1 MQRHLLAS
9 WRLAWASAWLTA
21 AALASAQT
29 GIQPS
34 NPPPRIPLVP
44 GLTIVT
50 AIAQPTGDY
59 ESIKRVLA
67 VDAQSVLLHYSAQYV
82 ATDALGAIEP
92 DGKLTRTEVR
102 RRVLRADLEKSTIY
116 LQQFDGRTPELVAG
130 ATAIGTSRQVLR
142 DLKSTGKSDI
152 TVYQASIGLGPPNPL
167 DRQPGEIDYRLPGT
181 LERKAPYPA
190 WVGLIVNDRPVMLPA
205 VRATGVPAIVDSDFH
220 FLDDEANPLTLRFD
234 IGKSQLRVIRITYPV
249 SAETSGAA
257 GAGAAPA
264 PNTRAGAGPGPE
276 RQGRHLRH
284 LLRFQQRRA
293 APRIRDHAG
302 RDRRRA
308 EEERRLEAADQW
320 PHRRHRR
327 RKLQPRSL
335 TPTCCGRAPGADQPP
350 RRCGCP
356 PEHGRPGRD
365 PAQGAEQHPGRASA
379 EPARGTGPPGG
390 LKG

>member
-205 VRATGVPAIVDSDFH
+205 VRATGVLAIVDSDFH

-234 IGKSQLRVIRITYPV
+234 IGKSKLRVIRITYPV

-264 PNTRAGAGPGPE
+264 PTPTLEQGLAQNGKVDTYGIYFDFNSAVLRPE
-276 RQGRHLRH
+276 SETTLAEIAAVLKKNAAWKLQINGHTDAIGGENFNLDLSRQ
-284 LLRFQQRRA
+284 RA
-293 APRIRDHAG
+293 AAVRQALTSRHGVA
-302 RDRRRA
+302 A
-308 EEERRLEAADQW
+308 ARLSTDGQGATRPKAPNNTLE
-320 PHRRHRR
+320 
-327 RKLQPRSL
+327 
-335 TPTCCGRAPGADQPP
+335 GRALN
-350 RRCGCP
+350 RRV
-356 PEHGRPGRD
+356 ELVRL
-365 PAQGAEQHPGRASA
+365 AA
-379 EPARGTGPPGG
+379 
-390 LKG
+390 